1 MDWNSLQEVTQ
12 DLTLKD
18 LLHPNFLENLN
29 NEMSG
34 KKLM

>member
-12 DLTLKD
+12 GLTLKD
-18 LLHPNFLENLN
+18 LLHPKFVENLN
-29 NEMSG
+29 NELDG